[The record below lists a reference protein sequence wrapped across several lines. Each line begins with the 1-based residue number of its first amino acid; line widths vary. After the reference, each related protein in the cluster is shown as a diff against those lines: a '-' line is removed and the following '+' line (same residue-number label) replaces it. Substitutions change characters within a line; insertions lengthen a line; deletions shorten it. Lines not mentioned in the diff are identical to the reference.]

1 MRHNDCIN
9 QQPRIVTREAARV
22 DFDRYFDEAFQEL
35 SPESRH
41 LRFFTPVRELPES
54 LRERLSDVDGVIN
67 AAVVAFDAARCLPD
81 HPEGKP
87 IGVARWMSRSVGDS
101 PAGPPELSVT
111 VIDEYHGVGVGTRLM
126 DTLLALARQRGL
138 RRIYADVLREN
149 VPMRALINRYRAVVQ
164 PSGDPTVVRYRLDI

>member
-1 MRHNDCIN
+1 M
-9 QQPRIVTREAARV
+9 TREAAKV

-41 LRFFTPVRELPES
+41 LRFFTPVRELPEAV
-54 LRERLSDVDGVIN
+54 RERLSDVDGVVN
-67 AAVVAFDAARCLPD
+67 AAVLALDAARCTPD
-81 HPEGKP
+81 HPEGKA
-87 IGVARWMSRSVGDS
+87 IGVARWMARSVGDQ

-111 VIDEYHGVGVGTRLM
+111 VIDEYHGMGVGTRLM
-126 DTLLALARQRGL
+126 DALLALARQRGL

-164 PSGDPTVVRYRLDI
+164 SSEDPVVVRYRLDI